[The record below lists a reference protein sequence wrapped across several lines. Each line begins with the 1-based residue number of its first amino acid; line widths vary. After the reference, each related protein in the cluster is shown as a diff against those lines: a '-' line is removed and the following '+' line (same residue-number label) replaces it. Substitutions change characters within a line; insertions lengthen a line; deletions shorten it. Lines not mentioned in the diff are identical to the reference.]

1 MYISFLILVP
11 ISTLILIYIYIGQRL
26 ISPARF
32 SLPCRIILWLIIVF
46 FMLITPAPFF
56 LQKYGVENYCTN
68 LLIWVGSLSL
78 GFFTFVS
85 FLLVA
90 LDLMFILMNFI
101 RKFFRRTHNFF
112 CFDSKAVESV
122 DINRR
127 RFMLNSMN
135 LGILGISGALAGYGF
150 FEARRPPYHCGS
162 LDSLP

>member
-1 MYISFLILVP
+1 
-11 ISTLILIYIYIGQRL
+11 
-26 ISPARF
+26 
-32 SLPCRIILWLIIVF
+32 
-46 FMLITPAPFF
+46 MLITPAPFF

-78 GFFTFVS
+78 GFFSIVS
-85 FLLVA
+85 LLLVA
-90 LDLMFILMNFI
+90 RDLTFILIGFI
-101 RKFFRRTHNFF
+101 RKFFRQAQNFF
-112 CFDSKAVESV
+112 CFDSKTVEPL

-150 FEARRPPYHCGS
+150 FEASRPPYHCGS